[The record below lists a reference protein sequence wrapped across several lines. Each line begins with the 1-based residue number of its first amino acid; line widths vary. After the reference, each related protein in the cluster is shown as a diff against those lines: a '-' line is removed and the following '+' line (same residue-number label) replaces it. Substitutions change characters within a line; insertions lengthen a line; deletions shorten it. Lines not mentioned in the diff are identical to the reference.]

1 MNIASLAIK
10 RPVFIVMIILSIIT
24 LGIIGYNR
32 LPVDLLPNVEY
43 PNLVVM
49 TQYPGASSAEIETLI
64 TKPLENALAN
74 VEGLDTLYSFSR
86 EGVSRV
92 NVTFQ
97 MGVDIKF
104 AELKV
109 REKVDQAKAKLPTD
123 VTDPVINRFS
133 TDDSPIMFLSIQG
146 NRTLSDLR
154 EILEN
159 TVQPKIE
166 SLNGVGSIGIQGAQ
180 QKIIKIT
187 INNDLLRAN
196 GITYTQIE
204 NAITKKNVSIPV
216 GEIRPVS
223 KFTTVRVYGKAETI
237 AEIGNKT
244 ISTSNGKIIR
254 ISDVA
259 KVEMS
264 SADPD
269 TRARVKKENAV
280 MFRLYKQSG
289 SNTVAVSEGLRKSLT
304 EIQKL
309 LPPDV
314 TIKIVNDTATS
325 INRSIKGVQQDI
337 LLGAFLAIIIV
348 WLFLG
353 NFRSTIITAVALP
366 NSILGAFFLISL
378 AGFSINT
385 MTLLALSLAV
395 GLLIDDSI
403 VVREN
408 IFRYIEHG
416 MDPKSAAI
424 KGTNEVSLAV
434 ISTTLSIM
442 AVFIPISF
450 LQGVIGQFFKE
461 FGLTIAFALTISLI
475 DAFTSAPMLS
485 AYWYK
490 QTNRDNTS
498 GGRLLLIKL
507 SDEWNI
513 FYEKIN
519 RLYHHILH
527 WSLDHKIHVM
537 VPIIILFFLSLY
549 ASRFI
554 GSNFM
559 SNTDSGSISFTVQAY
574 PGASFDEVDKYLQ
587 EIEDYISKQKEVE
600 TFYTTIG
607 DNGLSNAGSVDI
619 QLKPIKDRDI
629 TTQQMITRLRQFT
642 KGTLERNLIIRI
654 SERTDS
660 TIGNIGGG
668 GGGGS
673 NSIQLVLNGTD
684 LKVLDELA
692 AKVYNVVSTTQG
704 VSDTTSSSQPG
715 SPEIVIKLDPVKS
728 EQLGLNEKDLGTSLR
743 DLVQGVTVSTFT
755 LDDKE
760 YDIIL
765 RLREE
770 DRDSIEDIKNIIVTT
785 KDGSKIPLSAIA
797 TFSYSSSPIRIA
809 RENKQ
814 RIVRISANIAD
825 GYSMTEVI
833 GKIDSGIARNIVFP
847 NGYGYYYGGQQKQFA
862 DLKKQIIFA
871 VVIALIFMYMILA
884 SLYNSFIQPVILMTS
899 IPLAIIGSYLAL
911 LLTNVDLDIYGY
923 IGLILVL
930 GLVAKNAI
938 LLIDFTNKKRQDG
951 MSIREAL
958 LHASPIRL
966 RPILMTS
973 FAMIFGMLPLALGMN
988 EGSRG
993 RQALPISVIGGIVT
1007 STFLTLIVVPVLYEW
1022 IEGFV
1027 EKKRKPVSEISTV
1040 TDMIIMPETNIPEEK
1055 KKRTRK
1061 KSKPD

>member
-1 MNIASLAIK
+1 MNIAQLAIK
-10 RPVFIVMIILSIIT
+10 KPVFIVMILASIIT
-24 LGIIGYNR
+24 LGVIGYTR
-32 LPVDLLPNVEY
+32 LPVDLLPNVEF
-43 PNLVVM
+43 PTLVVT

-74 VEGLDTLYSFSR
+74 VEGLDTLSSQSR

-92 NVTFQ
+92 NITFRI
-97 MGVDIKF
+97 GVDIKF

-109 REKVDQAKAKLPTD
+109 RAKVDQARQKLPDD

-146 NRTLSDLR
+146 NKSLSDLR

-159 TVQPKIE
+159 NIQPKIE
-166 SLNGVGSIGIQGAQ
+166 SINGVGSISIQGAQ

-187 INNDLLRAN
+187 VNGDLLRAN
-196 GITYTQIE
+196 GISYTQIKD
-204 NAITKKNVSIPV
+204 AITKKNVSIPV
-216 GEIRPVS
+216 GDIRPMS
-223 KFTTVRVYGKAETI
+223 KFTTLRVYGKAESITEI
-237 AEIGNKT
+237 AGKT
-244 ISTSNGKIIR
+244 ISTSSGKIIR

-264 SADPD
+264 SVDPD
-269 TRARVKKENAV
+269 TRARVKSENAV

-289 SNTVAVSEGLRKSLT
+289 SNTVEVSKALRNELPA
-304 EIQKL
+304 IQKL

-314 TIKIVNDTATS
+314 KIKIVSDTADA
-325 INRSIKGVQQDI
+325 INRSIQGVQHDI
-337 LLGAFLAIIIV
+337 LLGAFLSIIIV
-348 WLFLG
+348 WFFLG

-366 NSILGAFFLISL
+366 TSILGAFFFVNA

-385 MTLLALSLAV
+385 MTLLALSLSV

-408 IFRYIEHG
+408 IFRYIELG
-416 MDPKSAAI
+416 DDPKTAAV
-424 KGTNEVSLAV
+424 KGTNEVALAV

-442 AVFIPISF
+442 AVFIPISL

-461 FGLTIAFALTISLI
+461 FGFTIAFALGISLI

-485 AYWYK
+485 AYWYRHTDK
-490 QTNRDNTS
+490 AHAKGMSLFFINLSGQWNT
-498 GGRLLLIKL
+498 I
-507 SDEWNI
+507 
-513 FYEKIN
+513 YERIN
-519 RLYHHILH
+519 ELYHRVLH
-527 WSLDHKIHVM
+527 WSLDNKKIVM
-537 VPIIILFFLSLY
+537 IPIIFLFVICMY

-559 SNTDSGSISFTVQAY
+559 SNTDSGSIGFDIQAY
-574 PGASFDEVDKYLQ
+574 PGASFDEVDQYLKK
-587 EIEDYISKQKEVE
+587 IEEYVAQQKEVAV
-600 TFYTTIG
+600 FYTTLG
-607 DNGLSNAGSVDI
+607 DQGLINAGAVDI
-619 QLKPIKDRDI
+619 ELKPIKDREI
-629 TTQQMITRLRQFT
+629 TTQQMIARLRKFT
-642 KGTLERNLIIRI
+642 KGTLEKNLVIRI
-654 SERTDS
+654 SEKTVNM
-660 TIGNIGGG
+660 TGT

-673 NSIQLVLNGTD
+673 GIQLILNGSD

-692 AKVYNVVSTTQG
+692 QRVFAVVSATQG
-704 VSDTTSSSQPG
+704 ATDANSSSQPG
-715 SPEIVIKLDPVKS
+715 NPEIVIKLDPVKA
-728 EQLGLNEKDLGTSLR
+728 EKLGFNENELGTSLR
-743 DLVQGVTVSTFT
+743 DLIQGSTISTFT
-755 LDDKE
+755 LADKE

-770 DRDSIEDIKNIIVTT
+770 DRNSVEDIKNIIITAKNGT
-785 KDGSKIPLSAIA
+785 KLPLSAIA
-797 TFSYSSSPIRIA
+797 DFSYSSSPVRIA

-825 GYSMTEVI
+825 GSSMTEVI
-833 GKIDSGIARNIVFP
+833 SRIDEGISKNIVFP
-847 NGYGYYYGGQQKQFA
+847 NGYGYYYSGQQKQFA
-862 DLKKQIIFA
+862 DLQKQIIFA
-871 VVIALIFMYMILA
+871 VFIALIFMYMILA
-884 SLYNSFIQPVILMTS
+884 SLYNSFVQPIVLMAS

-923 IGLILVL
+923 IGLLLVL

-938 LLIDFTNKKRQDG
+938 LLIDFTNKMRDDG
-951 MSIREAL
+951 MTIREAL

-993 RQALPISVIGGIVT
+993 REALPVTVIGGIIT
-1007 STFLTLIVVPVLYEW
+1007 STFLTLIVIPVLYEW
-1022 IEGFV
+1022 V
-1027 EKKRKPVSEISTV
+1027 EAILEKRKIHAEISDDV
-1040 TDMIIMPETNIPEEK
+1040 ISNIYISPLPDLPEEK
-1055 KKRTRK
+1055 PKRK
-1061 KSKPD
+1061 KKKNTRI